1 MKKGCECIPK
11 EKEKKG
17 LMYNAYF
24 TVMISAFLVFLF
36 VFSPPSA
43 FPSLSPPPS
52 PLLLLCLHLLLL
64 TLLEQTAAK
73 SLNIPN
79 IQRNPGRSL
88 SPSVWLYVAH
98 SHIRTGIHMPLT
110 ESLSL
115 LLLHAGIC
123 MSLALSLPLLEG

>member
-1 MKKGCECIPK
+1 MKKGCECIPR
-11 EKEKKG
+11 EKEKMG
-17 LMYNAYF
+17 LMYRAYF

-52 PLLLLCLHLLLL
+52 PLLLLLCLHLLLL
-64 TLLEQTAAK
+64 PLLEQTAAK

-88 SPSVWLYVAH
+88 SPSVWLYVAC
-98 SHIRTGIHMPLT
+98 SHIRTGIHMPLA

-115 LLLHAGIC
+115 TVTCRNLHVSRSFSPSA
-123 MSLALSLPLLEG
+123 